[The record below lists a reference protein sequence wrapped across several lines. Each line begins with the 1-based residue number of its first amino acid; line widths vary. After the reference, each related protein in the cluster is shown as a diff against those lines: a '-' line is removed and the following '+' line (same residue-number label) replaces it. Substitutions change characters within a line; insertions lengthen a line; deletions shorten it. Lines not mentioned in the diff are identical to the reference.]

1 MKRLFYLLSFILLIN
16 SCDLLENLSGNEQN
30 NKNDYELYAISSENL
45 NGWSEGYTDGNNY
58 IVAAPFNESDSTL
71 FMVNSSTAPEEGL
84 YFLFDENGTLDGFG
98 TTTIWYL
105 TTETEEG
112 IVVSWIDEA
121 GNMYGELINSTS
133 RSVKKSIQTKS
144 TKSVSN
150 FFSGDKIEKICDIL
164 SNNNSNESIFN
175 HANNHEWGKLVGDLI
190 DVATDIGLDKLGD
203 MRLKVAKF
211 IVGLIIDELNSG
223 MYERQCNAMYANCTT
238 EITEIIA
245 DEQGNLNVYITLKN
259 ASSVP
264 THLVRLYYNESE
276 EATRN
281 NVSYG
286 VVGRQTTSPTA
297 YVYTKPYKVEQVLNR
312 NAGDELYLMF
322 TFPKPTDFEVYC
334 FRSYLKSTRLADH
347 NGNVNNKQIKYSK
360 THYYRNI
367 SGYIDD
373 FKQVSYSSEGNTA
386 SFKCTA
392 HATCDDTPELVS
404 WGLYYQDDSGKKTI
418 FHPKT
423 YDEPSIGNPN
433 SADFEINIDIPS
445 EYLKEGYKDIQLGIY
460 ALTNQSLAAYYST
473 PQIFTLKV
481 ERPTPG
487 QWVDLGLPSGIKW
500 AGWNVGA
507 SAPEEYG
514 GFYAWGET
522 SEKSVYNFDSYQH
535 KEKVYYDDLLYLDGF
550 PEWYW
555 SISDIGE
562 CISGTQYDVA
572 TVRWGGGARMPT
584 LEEIEELGCECEWE
598 GGYVNGVIGIFVI
611 GSNGNSIFI
620 PFTGY
625 RRNSDLCDEG
635 DGACFWSG
643 TRYYYHYDC
652 TLIHGLS
659 YNCYWGYYWNCV
671 GGLPVR
677 PVSD

>member
-1 MKRLFYLLSFILLIN
+1 MKKLLSLLSLILLIS
-16 SCDLLENLSGNEQN
+16 SCDLLESLNGNEQN
-30 NKNDYELYAISSENL
+30 DKNNYEIYAISSEDL
-45 NGWSEGYTDGNNY
+45 NGWEEGYTDGKNY
-58 IVAAPFNESDSTL
+58 MVAVPLNDSDSTL
-71 FMVNSSTAPEEGL
+71 FMVNSSTSPEEGL
-84 YFLFDENGTLDGFG
+84 YFLYDENGAINGFG
-98 TTTIWYL
+98 TTSNWYL

-112 IVVSWIDEA
+112 IVVNWMDEY
-121 GNMYGELINSTS
+121 GNMYGEIINSTS
-133 RSVKKSIQTKS
+133 RSDSKAIQTKS
-144 TKSVSN
+144 TKSAN
-150 FFSGDKIEKICDIL
+150 NLFSGDKIEKICDIL
-164 SNNNSNESIFN
+164 GNNNSNESIFN
-175 HANNHEWGKLVGDLI
+175 NANNHEWHDLAGDLI
-190 DVATDIGLDKLGD
+190 DVAIDVGLDKLGD
-203 MRLKVAKF
+203 LRLKVAKF
-211 IVGLIIDELNSG
+211 IVGIIVDELNSG
-223 MYERQCNAMYANCTT
+223 MYERQRNAMYANCTT

-245 DEQGNLNVYITLKN
+245 DELGTLNVFVTIKN

-286 VVGRQTTSPTA
+286 VVGRRTTSPTA
-297 YVYTKPYKVEQVLNR
+297 YVYTNPYKVEQILNR
-312 NAGDELYLMF
+312 NTDDELYLMF

-334 FRSYLKSTRLADH
+334 FKSYLKSNRLADH
-347 NGNVNNKQIKYSK
+347 KGNVNNKQIKYSK

-392 HATCDDTPELVS
+392 HATCYDTPELVS

-460 ALTNQSLAAYYST
+460 ALTNQSLAVYYST

-514 GFYAWGET
+514 GYFAWGET
-522 SEKSVYNFDSYQH
+522 SEKSVYDFKSHQH
-535 KEKVYYDDLLYLDGF
+535 KEKHWDDHDG
-550 PEWYW
+550 WYW
-555 SISDIGE
+555 TYSDIGE
-562 CISGTQYDVA
+562 CISGTNYDVA
-572 TVRWGGGARMPT
+572 AVRWGGGARMPT
-584 LEEIEELGCECEWE
+584 VEEIMELEYECSWE
-598 GGYVNGVIGIFVI
+598 NGYVNGVEGIFAI
-611 GSNGNSIFI
+611 GPNGNSIFI
-620 PFTGY
+620 PFAGY
-625 RRNSDLCDEG
+625 RDYSGLRYEG
-635 DGACFWSG
+635 HGGYLWSG
-643 TRYYYHYDC
+643 TLFDPDHSAYRLGWYYYDASWYYYWFRYC
-652 TLIHGLS
+652 GLS
-659 YNCYWGYYWNCV
+659 
-671 GGLPVR
+671 VR

>member
-1 MKRLFYLLSFILLIN
+1 MRKLLYLLSFILLIS
-16 SCDLLENLSGNEQN
+16 SCDLIENLSGNEQN
-30 NKNDYELYAISSENL
+30 NNNDYELYAISSENL
-45 NGWSEGYTDGNNY
+45 DGWSEGYTDGNNY

-133 RSVKKSIQTKS
+133 RSEKKSIQTKS
-144 TKSVSN
+144 TKSLSN
-150 FFSGDKIEKICDIL
+150 LFSEDKIEKICDIL

-460 ALTNQSLAAYYST
+460 ALTNQSLAVYYST

-507 SAPEEYG
+507 SRPEEYG
-514 GFYAWGET
+514 GYYAWGET
-522 SEKSVYNFDSYQH
+522 EEKSEYSFENYKHRERTD
-535 KEKVYYDDLLYLDGF
+535 YDHNHSGDDCWCWDYK
-550 PEWYW
+550 
-555 SISDIGE
+555 DIGD
-562 CISGTQYDVA
+562 CISGTSYDVA
-572 TVRWGGGARMPT
+572 TVKWRGGARMPT
-584 LEEIEELGCECEWE
+584 FEEIRELEYECSWE
-598 GGYVNGVIGIFVI
+598 GGYVNGVEGVFAIGP
-611 GSNGNSIFI
+611 NGNSIFI
-620 PFTGY
+620 PFAGY
-625 RRNSDLCDEG
+625 RDDSDLFSEG
-635 DGACFWSG
+635 YGGFLWSG
-643 TRYYYHYDC
+643 TMYDYYDYSAYFLTFSWDSAGWYGIWDRD
-652 TLIHGLS
+652 LGFS
-659 YNCYWGYYWNCV
+659 
-671 GGLPVR
+671 VR